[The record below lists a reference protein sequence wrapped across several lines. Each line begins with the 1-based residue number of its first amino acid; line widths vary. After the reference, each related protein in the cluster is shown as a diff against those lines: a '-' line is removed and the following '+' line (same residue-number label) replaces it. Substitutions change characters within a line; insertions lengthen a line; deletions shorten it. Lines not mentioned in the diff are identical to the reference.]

1 MLRSFNSPHHVSIHA
16 PVRGATC
23 APAGSLSVP
32 RSFNPRPRAGGDP
45 IEIEV
50 KVGPWGFNPRPRAG
64 GDLNNPSVVEAI
76 LVSIHAP
83 VRGATF
89 ILSWTI
95 LLPGVSI
102 HAPVRG
108 ATAATLDS
116 LMGLSVSIHAPVRG
130 ATAYL

>member
-1 MLRSFNSPHHVSIHA
+1 M
-16 PVRGATC
+16 
-23 APAGSLSVP
+23 
-32 RSFNPRPRAGGDP
+32 D
-45 IEIEV
+45 
-50 KVGPWGFNPRPRAG
+50 K
-64 GDLNNPSVVEAI
+64 NNAVQ
-76 LVSIHAP
+76 LFVSIHAP